1 MKILIAYDG
10 SEDADAA
17 LASLPRAGLPRTAEV
32 LVVSVEAF
40 IPMMP
45 PPGAMIVG
53 MEQSPLAATFL
64 DEKREI
70 ARAAC
75 QRLQQQFPGWKLHD
89 AAGLGSPASFLLAKA
104 DEWQPNLIVVGSHV
118 HSVLGRLILG
128 SVSQQIVSE
137 AHCSVRVARE
147 QARDEHS
154 PVCLVIG
161 VDGSPGSEAA
171 VRAVAS
177 RVWPP
182 GAEAHLVAVV
192 DEVIEEVQGY
202 AETVNRQGWPWLMD
216 TLEAAEKTLL
226 AAGLL
231 VSPHIEK
238 GDPKQI
244 LPKEALARK
253 ADCIFVGA
261 RSLTRWERFRL
272 GSVSN
277 AVASRARCSVEVVR

>member
-1 MKILIAYDG
+1 MKIMIAYDG

-17 LASLPRAGLPRTAEV
+17 LASLPRAGLPRVAEA

-53 MEQSPLAATFL
+53 AEQSPLAAGFV
-64 DEKREI
+64 EERREL

-75 QRLQQQFPGWKLHD
+75 QRLQQQFSGWELHE
-89 AAGLGSPASFLLAKA
+89 AAGIGSPASFLLAKA
-104 DEWQPNLIVVGSHV
+104 DAWQPNLIIVGSHV

-147 QARDEHS
+147 RKQNGHS

-161 VDGSPGSEAA
+161 VDGSPGAAAA
-171 VRAVAS
+171 VRAVAA
-177 RVWPP
+177 RAWPP
-182 GAEAHLVAVV
+182 GTEAHLVAVV
-192 DEVIEEVQGY
+192 DEVIEEVYGY
-202 AETVNRQGWPWLMD
+202 VETVNHQGWSWLMD
-216 TLEAAEKTLL
+216 TLEAAEKTLS
-226 AAGLL
+226 AAGLV
-231 VSPHIEK
+231 VSSHIK
-238 GDPKQI
+238 NGDPRQI
-244 LPKEALARK
+244 LPSEALARK

-272 GSVSN
+272 GSVST
-277 AVASRARCSVEVVR
+277 AVTARAQCSVEVVR